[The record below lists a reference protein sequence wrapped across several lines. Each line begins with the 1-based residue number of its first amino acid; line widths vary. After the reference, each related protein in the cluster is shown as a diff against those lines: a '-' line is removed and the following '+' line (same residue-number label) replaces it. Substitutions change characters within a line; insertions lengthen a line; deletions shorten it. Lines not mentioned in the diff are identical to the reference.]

1 MDKKEYI
8 KALRYVQNTLKEK
21 QQVYSAIDKIEI
33 DNVCDL
39 KRKTNIR
46 VTAIGLGIQSILI
59 PLIYEK
65 VGNPFP
71 TVVCF
76 AIIALVID
84 KYFKYEKIIETNSE
98 ILKEMEKIYHND
110 KEEIRKIETAIEFI
124 NGLTEEEKEKY
135 LKLKI

>member
-21 QQVYSAIDKIEI
+21 QQVYSDIDKIEI

-71 TVVCF
+71 VVCF

-98 ILKEMEKIYHND
+98 ILKEMKKIYHND

>member
-21 QQVYSAIDKIEI
+21 QQAYSAIDKIEI

-46 VTAIGLGIQSILI
+46 ITAIELFIQSILI
-59 PLIYEK
+59 PLIYKK

-71 TVVCF
+71 TIFCF
-76 AIIALVID
+76 AIVTLAINN
-84 KYFKYEKIIETNSE
+84 YFRYEKSIETNSE
-98 ILKEMEKIYHND
+98 ILREMEKVYHND
-110 KEEIRKIETAIEFI
+110 KEEICKIETAIEFI

>member
-1 MDKKEYI
+1 MEKKDYI
-8 KALRYVQNTLKEK
+8 EALRYVQNTLKEK
-21 QQVYSAIDKIEI
+21 QKVYNQINQIEI
-33 DNVCDL
+33 DNVCDI

-71 TVVCF
+71 TIFCF
-76 AIIALVID
+76 AIITIIIN
-84 KYFKYEKIIETNSE
+84 KYFKREDILEENYK
-98 ILKEMEKIYHND
+98 ILKEMKNAYYRDNN
-110 KEEIRKIETAIEFI
+110 EIKKIEDAIEFI
-124 NGLTEEEKEKY
+124 NSLTEEEKEKY

>member
-21 QQVYSAIDKIEI
+21 QQVYSDIDKIEI

-76 AIIALVID
+76 SIIALVID

-98 ILKEMEKIYHND
+98 ILKEMKKIYHND

>member
-21 QQVYSAIDKIEI
+21 QQVYSDIDKIEI

>member
-21 QQVYSAIDKIEI
+21 QQVYSDIDKIEI

-84 KYFKYEKIIETNSE
+84 KYFKYEKIIEANSE
-98 ILKEMEKIYHND
+98 ILKEMKKIYHND

>member
-21 QQVYSAIDKIEI
+21 QQVYSDIDKIEI

-39 KRKTNIR
+39 KRKTKIR

-98 ILKEMEKIYHND
+98 ILKEMKKIYHND

>member
-21 QQVYSAIDKIEI
+21 QQVYSDIDKIKI

-46 VTAIGLGIQSILI
+46 VTAVGLGIQSILI

>member
-21 QQVYSAIDKIEI
+21 QKVYSAIDKIEI

>member
-21 QQVYSAIDKIEI
+21 QQVYSDIDKIEI
-33 DNVCDL
+33 DNVI

-98 ILKEMEKIYHND
+98 ILKEMKKIYHND